1 MQYFNSQ
8 HFNPGDIVSFSD
20 FGNSEAIGI
29 VIEKLPNYNNAYCVI
44 FDKEWSRYTHYCDDL
59 VIDSRGY
66 YCLAKNLKLIS
77 KRKNDIS
84 FNIGDLVFLQKERM
98 FGIINSV
105 LMNRKTKNKKFGVTI
120 TYPKRNYKLN
130 IESEAKDII
139 LIEKS
144 KRCLIER
151 PKRKITDLLG

>member
-1 MQYFNSQ
+1 MQYFNPQ

-20 FGNSEAIGI
+20 FGDNEAIGI
-29 VIEKLPNYNNAYCVI
+29 VIEKLQNYNNAYCVM
-44 FDKEWSRYTHYCDDL
+44 FDKKWSIYTHYCDDL
-59 VIDSRGY
+59 IIDSRGY

-77 KRKNDIS
+77 KRKSDIS

-105 LMNRKTKNKKFGVTI
+105 LMNRKTKNKKFGITI

-130 IESEAKDII
+130 IESEAKNII

-144 KRCLIER
+144 KNCIVGRR
-151 PKRKITDLLG
+151 KRKIADLLG

>member
-1 MQYFNSQ
+1 MQYFNPQ

-20 FGNSEAIGI
+20 FGNNEAIGI
-29 VIEKLPNYNNAYCVI
+29 VIEKMSGYDNVYCVI
-44 FDKEWSRYTHYCDDL
+44 FGKEWSMYTHYCDDL

-66 YCLAKNLKLIS
+66 YCLGKNLKLIS
-77 KRKNDIS
+77 KRNNDIS
-84 FNIGDLVFLQKERM
+84 FNTGDLVFLQKKRM

-105 LMNRKTKNKKFGVTI
+105 LMNRKTKNKKFNVVV

-144 KRCLIER
+144 EKCPVKRQ
-151 PKRKITDLLG
+151 KRKITDLLG

>member
-1 MQYFNSQ
+1 MQYSNPQ

-29 VIEKLPNYNNAYCVI
+29 VIEKMSGYNNAYCVI

-66 YCLAKNLKLIS
+66 YCLGKNLKLVS
-77 KRKNDIS
+77 KRKDDIS
-84 FNIGDLVFLQKERM
+84 FNIGDLVFLQKKRM

-105 LMNRKTKNKKFGVTI
+105 LMSRKTKNKKFNVVV

-144 KRCLIER
+144 KSCLVKKQ
-151 PKRKITDLLG
+151 KRKITDLLG

>member
-1 MQYFNSQ
+1 M
-8 HFNPGDIVSFSD
+8 
-20 FGNSEAIGI
+20 FG
-29 VIEKLPNYNNAYCVI
+29 
-44 FDKEWSRYTHYCDDL
+44 KEWSIYTHYCDDL
-59 VIDSRGY
+59 IIDSRGY

-77 KRKNDIS
+77 KRKSDIS

-105 LMNRKTKNKKFGVTI
+105 LMNRKTKNKKFGITI

-130 IESEAKDII
+130 IESEAKNII

-144 KRCLIER
+144 KNCLAKR
-151 PKRKITDLLG
+151 QKRKITDLLG